1 MIRILKFLEPI
12 RNSLSA
18 IKNILYKEERFEY
31 TVFSKQNNESANK
44 ELNILGKD
52 GWKLISVTYDSNK
65 EKSTFWLQ
73 RKIGD

>member
-1 MIRILKFLEPI
+1 MIRVLKFLEPI

-18 IKNILYKEERFEY
+18 IKNILCKEEKYEY
-31 TVFSKQNNESANK
+31 LVFSKHDDENARK
-44 ELNILGKD
+44 ELNILGKE
-52 GWKLISVTYDSNK
+52 GWDLISVTYDSGK